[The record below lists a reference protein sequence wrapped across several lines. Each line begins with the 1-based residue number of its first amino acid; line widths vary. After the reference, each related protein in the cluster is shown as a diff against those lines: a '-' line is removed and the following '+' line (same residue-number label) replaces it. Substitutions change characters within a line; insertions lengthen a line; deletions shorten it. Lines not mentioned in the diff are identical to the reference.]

1 MIKRFEQFSSAFS
14 SVYRCVQK
22 IEREEMEKHGLK
34 GAFAQYLMA
43 LHRHPEGMTA
53 TQLCEA
59 CDMNKAAVSRAIG
72 EMEECA
78 LVCRRSEGESSY
90 RAPLFLT
97 ARGEEMVQFVYTR
110 GIIAV
115 EKGGEGLSEEDRKTF
130 YMALERISSNLQRVC
145 QEGLPEEK

>member
-14 SVYRCVQK
+14 SIYRYIQK

-43 LHRHPEGMTA
+43 LHRHPDGMTA
-53 TQLCEA
+53 SQLCEA

-72 EMEECA
+72 EMEA
-78 LVCRRSEGESSY
+78 AGLVCKKSESETSY

-97 ARGEEMVQFVYTR
+97 ERGREIVQFVYDR

-115 EKGGEGLSEEDRKTF
+115 EKGGQGLSDDDRRAF
-130 YMALERISSNLQRVC
+130 YAALQLIAGNLQRLC
-145 QEGLPEEK
+145 QEGLPDDK

>member
-14 SVYRCVQK
+14 SIYRYIQK

-43 LHRHPEGMTA
+43 LHRHPDGMTA
-53 TQLCEA
+53 SQLCEA

-72 EMEECA
+72 EMEETG
-78 LVCRRSEGESSY
+78 LVCKKSEGETSY

-97 ARGEEMVQFVYTR
+97 ERGREIVQFVYDR
-110 GIIAV
+110 GIVAV
-115 EKGGEGLSEEDRKTF
+115 EKGGQGLSEDDRRAF
-130 YMALERISSNLQRVC
+130 YAALQLIAGNLQRLC
-145 QEGLPEEK
+145 QEGLPETK

>member
-14 SVYRCVQK
+14 SIYRYIQK

-43 LHRHPEGMTA
+43 LHRHPDGMTA
-53 TQLCEA
+53 SQLCEA

-72 EMEECA
+72 EMEEA
-78 LVCRRSEGESSY
+78 GLVCKKSENETSY

-97 ARGEEMVQFVYTR
+97 ERGREIVQFVYER

-115 EKGGEGLSEEDRKTF
+115 EKGGQGLSEDDRRAF
-130 YMALERISSNLQRVC
+130 YAALQLIAGNLQRLC
-145 QEGLPEEK
+145 QDGLPEK

>member
-14 SVYRCVQK
+14 SIYRYIQK

-43 LHRHPEGMTA
+43 LHRHPDGMTA
-53 TQLCEA
+53 SQLCEA

-72 EMEECA
+72 EMEEA
-78 LVCRRSEGESSY
+78 GLVCKKSESETSY

-97 ARGEEMVQFVYTR
+97 ERGREIVQFVYER
-110 GIIAV
+110 GIAAV
-115 EKGGEGLSEEDRKTF
+115 SRVGGALSEEERNTF
-130 YMALERISSNLQRVC
+130 YAVLEIIETNLQKLC
-145 QEGLPEEK
+145 QEGLPETK